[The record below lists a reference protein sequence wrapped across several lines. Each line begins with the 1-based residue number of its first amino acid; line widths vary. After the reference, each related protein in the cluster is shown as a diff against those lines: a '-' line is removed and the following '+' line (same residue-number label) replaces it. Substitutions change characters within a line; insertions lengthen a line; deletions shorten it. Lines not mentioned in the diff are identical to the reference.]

1 MAYFFEE
8 TPNLPTYLTRSLE
21 NIYVLSGTL
30 EAINLYLDSLEALKD
45 NTTFDFMVYS
55 FDRYNIEKEVEKV
68 MEEMQTWETS
78 VLVTEKT
85 YHDLYLN
92 LCQKLREWSNK
103 R

>member
-78 VLVTEKT
+78 VLVT
-85 YHDLYLN
+85 
-92 LCQKLREWSNK
+92 
-103 R
+103 